1 MQITGQECSRLVN
14 NGANG
19 WSSCAMVLSSRMP
32 GKRALNGA
40 SRAYVGFWFHCSP
53 NPSTGY
59 ELEIGS
65 GSFSGSELTV
75 QLKIRIPGGVSK
87 ERTMLE
93 LECKHRGFDPDTTL
107 KSSSYGEFNL
117 VGYHPRRPKYPWTVQ
132 IVGGQLYKFTDEA
145 ITDAFNRLKN

>member
-53 NPSTGY
+53 NPKFGEDFPIT
-59 ELEIGS
+59 
-65 GSFSGSELTV
+65 
-75 QLKIRIPGGVSK
+75 KIKLPYVNHK
-87 ERTMLE
+87 ERAQ
-93 LECKHRGFDPDTTL
+93 G
-107 KSSSYGEFNL
+107 
-117 VGYHPRRPKYPWTVQ
+117 
-132 IVGGQLYKFTDEA
+132 IVVAGQA
-145 ITDAFNRLKN
+145 A

>member
-1 MQITGQECSRLVN
+1 MTQA
-14 NGANG
+14 ANPAAANFDRTKAK
-19 WSSCAMVLSSRMP
+19 SAVDVIQKAMSGL
-32 GKRALNGA
+32 
-40 SRAYVGFWFHCSP
+40 
-53 NPSTGY
+53 STGY

-75 QLKIRIPGGVSK
+75 QLKIRIPGGVSQ
-87 ERTMLE
+87 ERLLLE

-132 IVGGQLYKFTDEA
+132 IVGGQRYKFTDEA